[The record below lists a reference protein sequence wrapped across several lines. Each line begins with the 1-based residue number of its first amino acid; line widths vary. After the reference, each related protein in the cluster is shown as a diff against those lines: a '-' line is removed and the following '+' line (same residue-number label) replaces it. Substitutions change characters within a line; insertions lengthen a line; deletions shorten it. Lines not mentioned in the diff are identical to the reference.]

1 MVVFSVGGGLSS
13 PPSTRFL
20 RQPSPPPSP
29 PAVIRSLISPATVV
43 GALRSPAAAANIE
56 VTVNCPSPS
65 RPAVAAVL
73 PEPPPAFPRPPPG
86 AVTTIL
92 ARPFPVV
99 VVVVVARASTPPR
112 SNTFSFPVIICLRF
126 IANVG
131 DDPDGEHDATN
142 ASLLDVRSTCGAA
155 GRRIATTAS
164 TSTASRKSSSS
175 ERSSND
181 MMNRDSF
188 VRRVTQ
194 SVCVCVCGCD
204 GRACVFSLS
213 LYTGPFRRA
222 RVMMRDAVCGS
233 V

>member
-1 MVVFSVGGGLSS
+1 M
-13 PPSTRFL
+13 
-20 RQPSPPPSP
+20 
-29 PAVIRSLISPATVV
+29 
-43 GALRSPAAAANIE
+43 
-56 VTVNCPSPS
+56 
-65 RPAVAAVL
+65 
-73 PEPPPAFPRPPPG
+73 
-86 AVTTIL
+86 TTIL
-92 ARPFPVV
+92 ALLFPS
-99 VVVVVARASTPPR
+99 VVVARASTPR

-155 GRRIATTAS
+155 GRRVATTAS

-194 SVCVCVCGCD
+194 SVCMCVCGCD
-204 GRACVFSLS
+204 GRVCVFPLS
-213 LYTGPFRRA
+213 LYRSVSACAGDDARRGVRKCLKVGTFELSQLFASRA
-222 RVMMRDAVCGS
+222 RRIWILIMGACADTKWWKNCSFTTKEKEGEMYSCVWVD
-233 V
+233 